1 MGGYIMYKTEF
12 SKLSIEN
19 QVKYI
24 NDNMKIYGSAT
35 KVIEAIGYSEST
47 IRKKLN
53 KHSYHMNN
61 DKTAYVLDN
70 NSETKVN
77 DNSENKNINDSKTK
91 VINKNN
97 SLMIEKINTFTK
109 EIQKFNSLK
118 DEMLEMLEWYR
129 TQKKNE
135 NEIDVSDPKINIDI
149 ERIGTE
155 KAITKGIKLYI
166 KIYDEFKNFAGSH
179 KEYKLQDLTAMAL
192 IEYMEKYK

>member
-1 MGGYIMYKTEF
+1 MDKTEF

-53 KHSYHMNN
+53 KHGYHMNS

-77 DNSENKNINDSKTK
+77 DNSESKNINDSETK
-91 VINKNN
+91 VINKND

-118 DEMLEMLEWYR
+118 DEMLEMLEWYKI
-129 TQKKNE
+129 QKKNE
-135 NEIDVSDPKINIDI
+135 NVIDVSDPKINIDI

-166 KIYDEFKNFAGSH
+166 KIYDEFKNFAGNH